1 MRETDAID
9 PMWEG
14 EVEVE
19 PGPRVAAAGVRA
31 IGAIANRVAPFV
43 VSWASGMSPEL
54 RLSWGARIYHLRRD
68 GMVSVRRVGEGY
80 DDNPRRNYNEAVAKR
95 QERAARTE
103 AVAPEAVA
111 PEAVAPEAVAPEA
124 VAPDPPALDLSA
136 ATLAEEVAKTMGITA
151 DGPVSLGGDEAP
163 PNEDSVKKRLVAVRT
178 LLQSLDDV
186 ADFDLVEA
194 VDEEL
199 YLLHKAVE
207 YKLKNHKASE
217 AKAKLHT
224 LFK

>member
-103 AVAPEAVA
+103 AVAPEPVASEPVA
-111 PEAVAPEAVAPEA
+111 PE
-124 VAPDPPALDLSA
+124 PPALDLSA

-151 DGPVSLGGDEAP
+151 DGPVSLGDDEAP

>member
-9 PMWEG
+9 PMWEGDG

-80 DDNPRRNYNEAVAKR
+80 DDNKCCLPKQPETLEPESV
-95 QERAARTE
+95 RTE
-103 AVAPEAVA
+103 VVYPVT
-111 PEAVAPEAVAPEA
+111 PVR
-124 VAPDPPALDLSA
+124 LKF
-136 ATLAEEVAKTMGITA
+136 LAFSIGT
-151 DGPVSLGGDEAP
+151 
-163 PNEDSVKKRLVAVRT
+163 N
-178 LLQSLDDV
+178 
-186 ADFDLVEA
+186 
-194 VDEEL
+194 
-199 YLLHKAVE
+199 
-207 YKLKNHKASE
+207 
-217 AKAKLHT
+217 
-224 LFK
+224 

>member
-19 PGPRVAAAGVRA
+19 PVPRVAAAGVRA

-111 PEAVAPEAVAPEA
+111 PE
-124 VAPDPPALDLSA
+124 PPALDLSA

-151 DGPVSLGGDEAP
+151 DGPVSLGDDEAP

>member
-1 MRETDAID
+1 
-9 PMWEG
+9 
-14 EVEVE
+14 
-19 PGPRVAAAGVRA
+19 
-31 IGAIANRVAPFV
+31 
-43 VSWASGMSPEL
+43 
-54 RLSWGARIYHLRRD
+54 
-68 GMVSVRRVGEGY
+68 
-80 DDNPRRNYNEAVAKR
+80 
-95 QERAARTE
+95 
-103 AVAPEAVA
+103 
-111 PEAVAPEAVAPEA
+111 
-124 VAPDPPALDLSA
+124 
-136 ATLAEEVAKTMGITA
+136 
-151 DGPVSLGGDEAP
+151 
-163 PNEDSVKKRLVAVRT
+163 VKKRLVAVRT

>member
-9 PMWEG
+9 PMWEGDG

-103 AVAPEAVA
+103 AVAPEPVA
-111 PEAVAPEAVAPEA
+111 PEPVAPE
-124 VAPDPPALDLSA
+124 PPALDLSA

-151 DGPVSLGGDEAP
+151 DGPVSLGHDEAP

-207 YKLKNHKASE
+207 YKLKTHKASE

>member
-9 PMWEG
+9 PMWEGDG

-103 AVAPEAVA
+103 PVAPEPVA
-111 PEAVAPEAVAPEA
+111 PEPVTPE
-124 VAPDPPALDLSA
+124 PPALDLSA
-136 ATLAEEVAKTMGITA
+136 ATLAEEVAKTMGITT
-151 DGPVSLGGDEAP
+151 DGPVSLGDDEAP